1 MAPVGAFA
9 LLDCKPRQGR
19 KAATVVIDAS
29 AEGVLTGA
37 TLFKLWINC
46 YHVLISG
53 PRKIAE
59 LSEFLQ
65 QVELPRLISDHSA
78 DRTGNTSEERSSS
91 IFKTS

>member
-37 TLFKLWINC
+37 TFLGGYAGMASFLKSRDQQSTSRTLSIAYFGN
-46 YHVLISG
+46 HGTNGLVLCW
-53 PRKIAE
+53 
-59 LSEFLQ
+59 
-65 QVELPRLISDHSA
+65 
-78 DRTGNTSEERSSS
+78 
-91 IFKTS
+91 